1 MDLLCLKYSIMLV
14 KVMSGAAV
22 FLMLCCSSP
31 APPENLP
38 ENVSTL
44 KEDSSAWPEENG
56 YILLQWPDLAI
67 PDYRTEYNETID
79 QEVNIPLFRE
89 DVRQLHGKKVRIKG
103 FFFPFGDNP
112 DEPYYV
118 LSQYAFSQCF
128 FCGAAG
134 PESVMDLL
142 VKEKPSNIKMD
153 DFVEFSGRLKLNDTD
168 VMFLNYILEDATL
181 IK

>member
-1 MDLLCLKYSIMLV
+1 MLV
-14 KVMSGAAV
+14 KVLSGAAV